1 MKITK
6 SYLKHIIKEEID
18 EGFFSSL
25 MGKKEEKPMQ
35 LSLETVK
42 NVIKSFS
49 RRFQDLAQQIEEMQ
63 KTFGKDQIDKVML
76 VGNEIKFGNV
86 PANLQNKN
94 KVTMQ
99 QRGVGEVDISLKT
112 PKSNQTLFKFDPS
125 KEEDQKIVKKLQHA
139 ATMGQ
144 NPIEENKRGNQMK
157 ITKSALKQI
166 IKEELEEMSV
176 MPQGPVDPE
185 VVLGPGD
192 PMVMANR
199 IVDMALQALDRGDR
213 EEAARLL
220 AQASK
225 ALAG

>member
-1 MKITK
+1 MELEEYLDLLESKGMPRNAAIYLEKIGNLAHMTP
-6 SYLKHIIKEEID
+6 D
-18 EGFFSSL
+18 
-25 MGKKEEKPMQ
+25 EEKKLRMPV
-35 LSLETVK
+35 SDWKKK
-42 NVIKSFS
+42 NDAVIKREASKAKK
-49 RRFQDLAQQIEEMQ
+49 LAPQAQ
-63 KTFGKDQIDKVML
+63 KTEQPEKKG
-76 VGNEIKFGNV
+76 KFG
-86 PANLQNKN
+86 L
-94 KVTMQ
+94 
-99 QRGVGEVDISLKT
+99 GFLGL
-112 PKSNQTLFKFDPS
+112 
-125 KEEDQKIVKKLQHA
+125 
-139 ATMGQ
+139 
-144 NPIEENKRGNQMK
+144 EENKRGNEMK

>member
-6 SYLKHIIKEEID
+6 SYLKRIILQEMKDSSQAPSIINNGGQLMELEEYLDLLESKGMPRNAAIYLEKIGNLAHMTPD
-18 EGFFSSL
+18 
-25 MGKKEEKPMQ
+25 EEKKLRMPV
-35 LSLETVK
+35 SDWKKK
-42 NVIKSFS
+42 NDAVIKREASKAKK
-49 RRFQDLAQQIEEMQ
+49 LAPQAQ
-63 KTFGKDQIDKVML
+63 KTEQPEKKG
-76 VGNEIKFGNV
+76 KFG
-86 PANLQNKN
+86 L
-94 KVTMQ
+94 
-99 QRGVGEVDISLKT
+99 GFLGL
-112 PKSNQTLFKFDPS
+112 
-125 KEEDQKIVKKLQHA
+125 
-139 ATMGQ
+139 
-144 NPIEENKRGNQMK
+144 EENKRGNEMK